1 MITKKSVSGKR
12 IDFKLNGRRV
22 FAQNGKNKGMTL
34 EKSTGE
40 LLDNSNAAGA
50 QKIKLH
56 FIHEKNENW
65 SVVIE
70 DDGNGIESLRLQD
83 CFATAGYDGTYG
95 KGSDSLFGVGA
106 KYALAAMTSG
116 DVYIQSINNGTSSYM
131 EICYEDSNRFGIS
144 PVVTEKT
151 NKSNGTTILITG
163 VSLGVND
170 DKEKK
175 TKNKKKSEEDL
186 INEGVKE
193 IEDLIKW
200 FGFLYF
206 PKKEKDSN
214 YSIDITI
221 SICGKNT
228 HRKVDFLD
236 PFYRDNSL
244 VKEKGCVSIL
254 HLNENH
260 TEDYYS
266 VEVLPNEFVKV
277 YIANFDKDKM
287 KSEKLFGEFD
297 KHEKNKQGSFSLRKC
312 GIFYKLYNRYVNIG
326 QGHFM
331 SYKDQHT
338 LDGLRIE
345 MEIASPKLMRL
356 FGVQEDK
363 AEIDYKR
370 LEKTIEKNKILR
382 TLFDELKLIVT
393 SEHSRLT
400 ANNKKLSSSELN
412 RFDFIEAVVNQFGD
426 FAKVLKHHTEL
437 EDDTDKMTKEEE
449 KFYTN
454 TLDSF
459 ILFCNDKNF
468 KTGKY
473 TQVSEFKYMYNDIE
487 YNYRDITFI
496 RHKISGYDTTRLP
509 YTIEPNEKGHDN
521 DLLIPEPTRDM
532 GKWKYKIN
540 VNHPYYKGYLSR
552 FENDILGQVFL
563 EKISFI
569 TAITNMYLRDE
580 IINKDQYTQILS
592 EQDQYLR
599 SMFFKSKKLTSK

>member
-1 MITKKSVSGKR
+1 MITKKSVKGKR
-12 IDFKLNGRRV
+12 IDFKINGRRV

-50 QKIKLH
+50 KKIKLH
-56 FIHEKNENW
+56 FIHEKNEYW

-70 DDGNGIESLRLQD
+70 DDGKGIESNRIQD

-106 KYALAAMTSG
+106 KYALPAMTSG
-116 DVYIQSINNGTSSYM
+116 DVYIQSVNNGMLSYM

-144 PVVTEKT
+144 PVNVEKT
-151 NKSNGTTILITG
+151 NRPNGTSILITG
-163 VSLGVND
+163 VQLGVSD
-170 DKEKK
+170 EKEKK
-175 TKNKKKSEEDL
+175 VKAKKKTEEDL
-186 INEGVKE
+186 INEGIKE
-193 IEDLIKW
+193 IDDLIKW

-206 PKKEKDSN
+206 PKKEKHPD
-214 YSIDITI
+214 YSIDISIDIKGTI
-221 SICGKNT
+221 TNKS
-228 HRKVDFLD
+228 VDFLD
-236 PFYRDNSL
+236 PFYRDNNL
-244 VKEKGCVSIL
+244 VKEKNCVNIL

-266 VEVLPNEFVKV
+266 VEVLPGEFIKV
-277 YIANFDKDKM
+277 YIACFDKDKM
-287 KSEKLFGEFD
+287 KEERLFSDFD
-297 KHEKNKQGSFSLRKC
+297 KHNKNQKGSFSLRKC

-326 QGHFM
+326 QGNFI
-331 SYKDQHT
+331 SVKDQHT

-363 AEIDYKR
+363 AEIDFKR
-370 LEKTIEKNKILR
+370 LEKTIENNKVLR
-382 TLFDELKLIVT
+382 SLFAELKLIVAA
-393 SEHSRLT
+393 EHNRLT
-400 ANNKKLSSSELN
+400 ANNKKLTSKELN
-412 RFDFIEAVVNQFGD
+412 TFDHIESVVNQFGD
-426 FAKVLKHHTEL
+426 FAKLLKYTAEL
-437 EDDTDKMTKEEE
+437 EDDTDKKSKEDE
-449 KFYTN
+449 KIYTN

-459 ILFCNDKNF
+459 IMYCNDKNF

-473 TQVSEFKYMYNDIE
+473 SQISESKYMYNDIE
-487 YNYRDITFI
+487 YNYRDTTFI
-496 RHKISGYDTTRLP
+496 RHKMSGYDTTRLP
-509 YTIEPNEKGHDN
+509 YTIEPNERAHEN
-521 DLLIPEPTRDM
+521 DLLIPQPVRDM

-540 VNHPYYKGYLSR
+540 VNHPFYKGYISL
-552 FENDILGQVFL
+552 FENDVQAQIFL

-580 IINKDQYTQILS
+580 VIDKDQYTQILD

-599 SMFFKSKKLTSK
+599 KMFFKSKKVIV